1 MNLKN
6 ILTKISAYKIISIV
20 LLFLLF
26 IKSILFVDTSFDTW
40 DYHYPFAARIWGIVP
55 ASQYTMDAAREESFL
70 GFGMVTEF
78 LQGFIWKLTGRIELT
93 NLLSFGSL
101 CGYIFFL
108 WKYLKIPFE
117 SATLALLA
125 VPLILIHSTLSLSD
139 LFPNFCLSAFLVLAF
154 LMSFRQGEI
163 NTKNIVI
170 LLFLGIFVGNSKFTL
185 IPILFLSYFALSL
198 RFIFIKDKEFLGNFS
213 RKILLIL
220 IFIGFILACG
230 TCLKNL
236 IFYSNPF
243 YPVEISLGWLHFNG
257 PFPPY
262 TQIPKYLINAPR
274 ILQWFLSVTEIDWL
288 IRKDLIIN
296 YYIHRDL
303 IINYY
308 IHHSHAYFPPLV
320 YKPTMDFFVGNFI
333 SKPGSLFVNRD
344 GAPTGGFFG
353 PYVLFQFFL
362 LLYYYLINT
371 KKVNLKKKLSL
382 IKSNE
387 HKNVQLNPLF
397 ISLFILTL
405 LTGFLPQSLE
415 LRYYMYWIIVL
426 ITANLYIAIHYYPE
440 VFKLKWLNF
449 ISSLVLVFVL
459 FITKFYYFNP
469 NNFSSLQFIVYTNIP
484 VVEKIKQLKSP
495 VCLKGYVPYT
505 FQYAAYFNDGKYSLH
520 QGESSWSGA
529 SAQMVRNNKYTALVI
544 DKKYITQCKKGESI
558 LTR

>member
-6 ILTKISAYKIISIV
+6 ILTKISPYKIIAIV

-26 IKSILFVDTSFDTW
+26 IKSILFVDKNFDTW
-40 DYHYPFAARIWGIVP
+40 DYHYPYAARIWGIVP
-55 ASQYTMDAAREESFL
+55 ASQYTMDAAREEIFL

-78 LQGFIWKLTGRIELT
+78 LQGFIWKLTGRIEWT

-101 CGYIFFL
+101 CAYIFFL

-125 VPLILIHSTLSLSD
+125 VPLILIHSTISLSD

-170 LLFLGIFVGNSKFTL
+170 LLFLGILVGNAKFTL

-198 RFIFIKDKEFLGNFS
+198 RFIFIKNKEFLGNFS

-220 IFIGFILACG
+220 IFIGFILSCA
-230 TCLKNL
+230 TCLKNS

-243 YPVEISLGWLHFNG
+243 YPIEITLGWLHFNG

-262 TQIPKYLINAPR
+262 TQIPKYLINTPR

-288 IRKDLIIN
+288 IR
-296 YYIHRDL
+296 RDL
-303 IINYY
+303 ITSA
-308 IHHSHAYFPPLV
+308 HFPLLV
-320 YKPTMDFFVGNFI
+320 YQPTMNFFAGNLI
-333 SKPGSLFVNRD
+333 PNSGSIVFTNRD

-353 PYVLFQFFL
+353 PYVLFQFCL

-371 KKVNLKKKLSL
+371 KKVNLKKQSSL
-382 IKSNE
+382 IESKE
-387 HKNVQLNPLF
+387 HKNLPLNPLF

-426 ITANLYIAIHYYPE
+426 ITANLYIAIHYYPGIL
-440 VFKLKWLNF
+440 KLKWLNF
-449 ISSLVLVFVL
+449 ISSLALVFVL

-469 NNFSSLQFIVYTNIP
+469 NHLASFQSIIHANIP

-495 VCLKGYVPYT
+495 VCLKGFVPYT
-505 FQYAAYFNDGKYSLH
+505 FTYAAYFNGGKYSLH
-520 QGESSWSGA
+520 QGDSSWLGVP
-529 SAQMVRNNKYTALVI
+529 AQMFRNNKYTPLVI
-544 DKKYITQCKKGESI
+544 DKKYITQCKKGDSI
-558 LTR
+558 LKK